1 MKILTIGNSASL
13 DACHLLN
20 LVAGTE
26 GFDGELYIGTLYHSG
41 CRLSRHVENL
51 RLDRA
56 DYSLHISSSLTPHL
70 PLSKTPEVT
79 LLQGLRFADWDVI
92 VLQGSTATN
101 YKEETFT
108 NGDLQVLQRFVNENK
123 RNPDAFFVWHM
134 YCANAADEVL
144 QTKWEIQTGYSA
156 DVNNYK
162 KIYQQFATREDVFA
176 AITGNVKT
184 YILPDETI
192 RGLIPSGTAVEN
204 ALTSYLTEWDIHRDY
219 FHLSDFSRVIA
230 SYVWYCTL
238 AKVDHLEEIKLDTI
252 PVDFLKSTEDKT
264 RDRALSET
272 EKAIILEAVNNALE
286 NPLQVTQSQYTQA
299 PV

>member
-20 LVAGTE
+20 LVAATE

-51 RLDRA
+51 TLDRV
-56 DYSLHISSSLTPHL
+56 DYSLHISSSTTPDQ
-70 PLSKTPEVT
+70 PPTKIPGVT
-79 LLQGLRFADWDVI
+79 LLYGLQYTDWDII

-101 YKEETFT
+101 YKEDTFT
-108 NGDLQVLQRFVNENK
+108 NGDLQTLQNFVNENK
-123 RNPDAFFVWHM
+123 RNPDAIFVWHM

-144 QTKWEIQTGYSA
+144 QTKWEIQTGKSA

-176 AITGNVKT
+176 AITGNVKKF
-184 YILPDETI
+184 ILPDATI
-192 RGLIPSGTAVEN
+192 KALIPEGTAVEN

-219 FHLSDFSRVIA
+219 FHLSDFSRVVA
-230 SYVWYCTL
+230 SYAWYCTL
-238 AKVDHLEEIKLDTI
+238 AEVDRLEEIKLDAI
-252 PVDFLKSTEDKT
+252 PVAFLKSTEDKT
-264 RDRALSET
+264 RDRPLSVM
-272 EKAIILEAVNNALE
+272 EKAIILEAVNNALK
-286 NPLQVTQSQYTQA
+286 NPLQITQSQYTQA
-299 PV
+299 P